1 MTLIA
6 NFHGTE
12 FLEPAGMTFSSTT
25 DLFTLRQYTL
35 KVFDIGQD
43 DDADVELIIDLPE
56 RPDIRKH
63 VSLAG
68 LYLLAIMSLD
78 ADGVIADR
86 MDELL
91 AQGSINEVDASNRI
105 QHLLRGEDEA
115 LAA

>member
-1 MTLIA
+1 
-6 NFHGTE
+6 
-12 FLEPAGMTFSSTT
+12 MTFSSTS
-25 DLFTLRQYTL
+25 DLFSLRQYTL
-35 KVFDIGQD
+35 KVFDIGED

-78 ADGVIADR
+78 EEGLIADR
-86 MDELL
+86 MDALL
-91 AQGSINEVDASNRI
+91 AQGSINEVDAANRI
-105 QHLLRGEDEA
+105 QQLLRGQDEP